1 MSEKV
6 ISDMSFQN
14 LSDACKINHVDKKD
28 PSDIA
33 TQDDLETESALI
45 QCSNCLTLNLTRV
58 EEENILSDER
68 TWAMFCGCFGSCYGI
83 FSILFGKNHT
93 GFMKYSH
100 HCGSCNTVI
109 GVYQPKSSTKMKCI
123 VIFSIIVI
131 VTLKIVIFVFIFLPH
146 L

>member
-6 ISDMSFQN
+6 IFDMSFQN
-14 LSDACKINHVDKKD
+14 PSDACKMNHVDKKD
-28 PSDIA
+28 QLYIA
-33 TQDDLETESALI
+33 TQDDLKTESVLV

-83 FSILFGKNHT
+83 FSILFGQNHT

-109 GVYQPKSSTKMKCI
+109 GVYQPKSSTKVKCI
-123 VIFSIIVI
+123 IIFSIIVI
-131 VTLKIVIFVFIFLPH
+131 LTVKIVIFIFIVLPH